1 MFTFFGLLKSMKRH
15 WTEPLMKVER
25 MKERKLSTAASPVNL
40 ETIFF
45 FAIDGTYIKSLVS

>member
-1 MFTFFGLLKSMKRH
+1 
-15 WTEPLMKVER
+15 

-45 FAIDGTYIKSLVS
+45 FAIDGTYIKSLVSSDFCFSNVYAQSEVCSDFN